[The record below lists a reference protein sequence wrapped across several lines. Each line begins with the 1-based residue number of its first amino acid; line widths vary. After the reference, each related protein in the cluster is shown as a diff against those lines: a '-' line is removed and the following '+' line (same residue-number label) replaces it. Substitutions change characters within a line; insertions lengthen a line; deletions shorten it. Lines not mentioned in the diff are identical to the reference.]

1 MGSVSWGYEAGTGHE
16 QMTVCLDKGGFHGS
30 LLGIAGIKA
39 HSGSGPV
46 TVVFFAPENVSSYT
60 VGQVLQKLRDAGH
73 FESSISDAR
82 TGAYVV

>member
-16 QMTVCLDKGGFHGS
+16 QMTVYLDKDGFHGS
-30 LLGIAGIKA
+30 LIGIAGVKA

-46 TVVFFAPENVSSYT
+46 TVVFFAPENVNSYT
-60 VGQVLQKLRDAGH
+60 VGEVLKRLREQGH

-82 TGAYVV
+82 TGAYVI